1 MGNFLE
7 VLVVLRNDVNETV
20 LQMSSSLISEEI
32 EQAYQ
37 KTVSKNEDSLYV
49 TTKRYKKIDLKND
62 MREAMIKGYGEM
74 SQINLLICSEC
85 MHLEYEAEHMVER
98 LVCGG

>member
-7 VLVVLRNDVNETV
+7 VLAVLLKNENI
-20 LQMSSSLISEEI
+20 LQMSSSLIEDEI

-37 KTVSKNEDSLYV
+37 SKVSRIEETLYV
-49 TTKRYKKIDLKND
+49 PTKRYKKIEQKND

-74 SQINLLICSEC
+74 SQINLGICSEC
-85 MHLEYEAEHMVER
+85 LHLEYEAEHMMER
-98 LVCGG
+98 LVSGG